1 MADTTAIR
9 EMTTEDCTAVAE
21 IEAASFS
28 DPWTREGFEVALGRN
43 DIAAY
48 VYAPGKKVLAYVILQ
63 LDGPEVHIMNLAVHP
78 EFRRRGMAMECL
90 RYAERFARRRGSLR
104 IDLEVQESNL
114 PAQLLYRKAGYRA
127 TRILRNYY
135 PTTHED
141 GYRMVR
147 ALLEPVRTSG

>member
-1 MADTTAIR
+1 M
-9 EMTTEDCTAVAE
+9 
-21 IEAASFS
+21 
-28 DPWTREGFEVALGRN
+28 
-43 DIAAY
+43 
-48 VYAPGKKVLAYVILQ
+48 
-63 LDGPEVHIMNLAVHP
+63 
-78 EFRRRGMAMECL
+78 
-90 RYAERFARRRGSLR
+90 R

-147 ALLEPVRTSG
+147 PLVEAVRSGR

>member
-1 MADTTAIR
+1 MAEATAIR
-9 EMTTEDCTAVAE
+9 EMVNEDCASVAE

-28 DPWTREGFEVALGRN
+28 DPWTREGFEVALGRS
-43 DIAAY
+43 DIAAF

-78 EFRRRGMAMECL
+78 DFRRRGMAMECL
-90 RYAERFARRRGSLR
+90 RYAERFSRKRGSLR

-147 ALLEPVRTSG
+147 ALLEPVKI

>member
-1 MADTTAIR
+1 MGETTAIR
-9 EMTTEDCTAVAE
+9 EMSIEDCGAVAE

-28 DPWTREGFEVALGRN
+28 DPWTKEGFEVAMGRS
-43 DIAAY
+43 DIAAF
-48 VYAPGKKVLAYVILQ
+48 VYCPGKKILSYIILQ
-63 LDGPEVHIMNLAVHP
+63 LDGPEVHIMNIAVHP
-78 EFRRRGMAMECL
+78 DYRRHGVALECL
-90 RYAERFARRRGSLR
+90 RFSERFARRRGSLR

-147 ALLEPVRTSG
+147 ALLEPARTSK